1 MEEQSFWYLIFEPY
15 YAMDTHLVV
24 LEMIAVLFG
33 FLSVWYAKKEH
44 IWVFPTGIVSTVLF
58 VYILWVYSLLG
69 DMLINAYYTA
79 LSVYGWWVW
88 TRKDESNNVV
98 HISRTTPKE
107 KRSSVIFFIITILFV
122 ILVYRYFE
130 KFSSWTAYVD
140 TVTTAIFFVGM
151 WLMAKKKIENWTFWI
166 IGDLISIP
174 LYWYKGLIFTSFQYL
189 IFTAIALMGYMEWK
203 KRLDNSPHQS

>member
-1 MEEQSFWYLIFEPY
+1 MEERSIWYLVFEPY
-15 YAMDTHLVV
+15 YSMDTHLIV

-33 FLSVWYAKKEH
+33 FFSVWYAKKEN
-44 IWVFPTGIVSTVLF
+44 IWVFPTGIISTVLF
-58 VYILWVYSLLG
+58 VYLLWVYSLLG

-88 TRKDESNNVV
+88 TRKDDLNNVV
-98 HISRTTPKE
+98 SISRTSPQE
-107 KRSSVIFFIITILFV
+107 KRKSVIFIFITMLFV
-122 ILVYRYFE
+122 ILVYRYFD
-130 KFSSWTAYVD
+130 KFTSWTAYVD
-140 TVTTAIFFVGM
+140 TITTAIFFVGM

-166 IGDLISIP
+166 VGDLISIP

-203 KRLDNSPHQS
+203 RRLDNNLQQ

>member
-1 MEEQSFWYLIFEPY
+1 MEERSIWYLVFEPY
-15 YAMDTHLVV
+15 YSMDTHLIV

-33 FLSVWYAKKEH
+33 FFSVWYAKKEH
-44 IWVFPTGIVSTVLF
+44 IWVFPTGIISTALF

-88 TRKDESNNVV
+88 TRTDDLNNVV
-98 HISRTTPKE
+98 SISRTSSKE
-107 KRSSVIFFIITILFV
+107 KRNSVVFFLITVLFV
-122 ILVYRYFE
+122 ILVYRYFD
-130 KFSSWTAYVD
+130 KFTSWTAYID
-140 TVTTAIFFVGM
+140 TITTAVFFVGM

-166 IGDLISIP
+166 VGDLISIP

-203 KRLDNSPHQS
+203 RRLDNNLQQ

>member
-1 MEEQSFWYLIFEPY
+1 MEERSIWYLVFEPY
-15 YAMDTHLVV
+15 YSMDTHLIV

-33 FLSVWYAKKEH
+33 FFSVWYAKKEH
-44 IWVFPTGIVSTVLF
+44 IWVFPTGIISTALF

-88 TRKDESNNVV
+88 TRKDDLKNVV
-98 HISRTTPKE
+98 SISRTSPQE
-107 KRSSVIFFIITILFV
+107 KRNSVLFFFITVLFV
-122 ILVYRYFE
+122 ILVYRYFD
-130 KFSSWTAYVD
+130 KFTSWTAYVD
-140 TVTTAIFFVGM
+140 TITTAIFFVGM
-151 WLMAKKKIENWTFWI
+151 WLMAKKKIENWIFWI
-166 IGDLISIP
+166 VGDLISIP

-203 KRLDNSPHQS
+203 RRLDNNLQQ

>member
-1 MEEQSFWYLIFEPY
+1 MEEQSIWYLIFEPY
-15 YAMDTHLVV
+15 YSMDIHLIV
-24 LEMIAVLFG
+24 LEMIAVFFG
-33 FLSVWYAKKEH
+33 FFSVWYAKKEH
-44 IWVFPTGIVSTVLF
+44 IWVFPTGIISTALF

-88 TRKDESNNVV
+88 TRTDDLNNVV
-98 HISRTTPKE
+98 SISRTSSKE
-107 KRSSVIFFIITILFV
+107 KRNSVVFFLITVLFV
-122 ILVYRYFE
+122 ILVYRYFD
-130 KFSSWTAYVD
+130 KFTSWTAYID
-140 TVTTAIFFVGM
+140 TITTAVFFVGM

-166 IGDLISIP
+166 VGDLISIP

-203 KRLDNSPHQS
+203 RRLDNNLQQ

>member
-1 MEEQSFWYLIFEPY
+1 MEEQSIWYLIFEPY
-15 YAMDTHLVV
+15 YSMDIHLIV
-24 LEMIAVLFG
+24 LEMIAVFFG
-33 FLSVWYAKKEH
+33 FFSVWYAKKEH
-44 IWVFPTGIVSTVLF
+44 IWVFPTGIISTALF

-88 TRKDESNNVV
+88 TRTDDLNNVV
-98 HISRTTPKE
+98 SISRTSSKE
-107 KRSSVIFFIITILFV
+107 KRNSVVFFLITVLFV
-122 ILVYRYFE
+122 ILVYRYFD
-130 KFSSWTAYVD
+130 KFTSWTAYID
-140 TVTTAIFFVGM
+140 TITTAVFFVGM

-166 IGDLISIP
+166 VGDLISIP

-203 KRLDNSPHQS
+203 RRLDNSLQQ

>member
-1 MEEQSFWYLIFEPY
+1 MDIHLI
-15 YAMDTHLVV
+15 V
-24 LEMIAVLFG
+24 LEMIAVFFG
-33 FLSVWYAKKEH
+33 FFSVWYAKKEH
-44 IWVFPTGIVSTVLF
+44 IWVFPTGIISTALF

-88 TRKDESNNVV
+88 TRTDDLNNVV
-98 HISRTTPKE
+98 SISRTSSKE
-107 KRSSVIFFIITILFV
+107 KRNSVVFFLITVLFV
-122 ILVYRYFE
+122 ILVYRYFD
-130 KFSSWTAYVD
+130 KFTSWTAYID
-140 TVTTAIFFVGM
+140 TITTAVFFVGM

-166 IGDLISIP
+166 VGDLISIP

-203 KRLDNSPHQS
+203 RRLDNSLQQ

>member
-1 MEEQSFWYLIFEPY
+1 MEERSIWYLVFEPY
-15 YAMDTHLVV
+15 YLMDTHLIV

-33 FLSVWYAKKEH
+33 FFSVWYAKKEH
-44 IWVFPTGIVSTVLF
+44 IWVFPTGIISTALF

-88 TRKDESNNVV
+88 TRKDDLNNVV
-98 HISRTTPKE
+98 SISRTSSKE
-107 KRSSVIFFIITILFV
+107 KRNSVIFFFITVLFV
-122 ILVYRYFE
+122 ILVYRYFD
-130 KFSSWTAYVD
+130 KFTSWTAYVD
-140 TVTTAIFFVGM
+140 TITTAIFFVGM
-151 WLMAKKKIENWTFWI
+151 WLMAKKKFENWIFWI
-166 IGDLISIP
+166 VGDLISIP

-203 KRLDNSPHQS
+203 RRLDNNLQQ

>member
-1 MEEQSFWYLIFEPY
+1 MEERSIWYLVFEPY
-15 YAMDTHLVV
+15 YSMDTHLIV

-33 FLSVWYAKKEH
+33 FFSVWYAKKEH
-44 IWVFPTGIVSTVLF
+44 IWVFPTGIISTALF

-88 TRKDESNNVV
+88 TRKDDLNNVV
-98 HISRTTPKE
+98 SISRTSSKE
-107 KRSSVIFFIITILFV
+107 KRNSVLFFFITVLFV
-122 ILVYRYFE
+122 ILVYRYFD
-130 KFSSWTAYVD
+130 KFTSWTAYVD
-140 TVTTAIFFVGM
+140 TITTAIFFVGM
-151 WLMAKKKIENWTFWI
+151 WLMAKKKIENWIFWI
-166 IGDLISIP
+166 VGDLISIP

-203 KRLDNSPHQS
+203 RRLDNNLQQ

>member
-1 MEEQSFWYLIFEPY
+1 MEERSIWYLVFEPY
-15 YAMDTHLVV
+15 YLMDTHLIV

-33 FLSVWYAKKEH
+33 FFSVWYAKKEH
-44 IWVFPTGIVSTVLF
+44 IWVFPTGIISTALF

-88 TRKDESNNVV
+88 TRTDDLNNVV
-98 HISRTTPKE
+98 SISRTSSKE
-107 KRSSVIFFIITILFV
+107 KRNSVVFFLITVLFV
-122 ILVYRYFE
+122 ILVYRYFD
-130 KFSSWTAYVD
+130 KFTSWTAYVD
-140 TVTTAIFFVGM
+140 TITTAIFFVGM
-151 WLMAKKKIENWTFWI
+151 WLMAKKKFENWIFWI
-166 IGDLISIP
+166 VGDLISIP

-203 KRLDNSPHQS
+203 RRLDNNLQQ

>member
-1 MEEQSFWYLIFEPY
+1 MEERSIWYLVFEPY
-15 YAMDTHLVV
+15 YSMDTHLIV

-33 FLSVWYAKKEH
+33 FFSVWYAKKEH
-44 IWVFPTGIVSTVLF
+44 IWVFPTGIISTALF

-88 TRKDESNNVV
+88 TRTDDLNNVV
-98 HISRTTPKE
+98 SISRTSSKE
-107 KRSSVIFFIITILFV
+107 KINSVVFFLITVLFV
-122 ILVYRYFE
+122 ILVYRYFD
-130 KFSSWTAYVD
+130 KFTSWTAYID
-140 TVTTAIFFVGM
+140 TITTAVFFVGM

-166 IGDLISIP
+166 VGDLISIP

-203 KRLDNSPHQS
+203 RRLDNNLQQ